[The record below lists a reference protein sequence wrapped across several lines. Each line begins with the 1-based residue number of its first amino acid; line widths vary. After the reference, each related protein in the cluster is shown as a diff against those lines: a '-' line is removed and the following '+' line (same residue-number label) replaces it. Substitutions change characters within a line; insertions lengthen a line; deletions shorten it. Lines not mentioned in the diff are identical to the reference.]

1 MLRSE
6 FPDAGEQSPEAL
18 HDAYLSTLVD
28 TIETVGIDTITA
40 ETEIARETLT
50 AISGGDDIE
59 VSLTDAGAILGTD
72 PGRPDGDTIA
82 AEAQDIL
89 LLGMTTA
96 VLDVEA
102 VASGIDAQLEPKAI
116 QQKIEG
122 RQPMTLSEYA
132 VLHSYIE
139 GEKQ

>member
-18 HDAYLSTLVD
+18 HDAYLAVLAD

-40 ETEIARETLT
+40 ETEVARETLT
-50 AISGGDDIE
+50 AISDGTDVE
-59 VSLTDAGAILGTD
+59 VSLTDAGSILGTD
-72 PGRPDGDTIA
+72 PDRPDGDAIV

-139 GEKQ
+139 GAKQ